1 VRSPRKGGKGSSRKA
16 MQGRQMSGM
25 EGVNKLLRVSKV
37 SSWFPAIVTRVIA
50 LPLDKVLVL
59 VMILTTIQDAFNFIF
74 KLVFDL
80 DWLRRWWHMTI
91 DFIAK
96 PGRETINMEDGM
108 LVHGWWEEESIREVS
123 SALRNFVG
131 AKLSWG

>member
-1 VRSPRKGGKGSSRKA
+1 
-16 MQGRQMSGM
+16 M

-37 SSWFPAIVTRVIA
+37 SSWSPAIVTRVIA

-59 VMILTTIQDAFNFIF
+59 VTILTTIQDVFNFIF

-80 DWLRRWWHMTI
+80 DWLRRWWRMTI

-96 PGRETINMEDGM
+96 PGRETINMEDRM
-108 LVHGWWEEESIREVS
+108 LAYGWWEEESIGEVS
-123 SALRNFVG
+123 SALHNFVG